1 MCLSMHLLVYLIG
14 QETEKSIRPFSNL
27 GNLESL
33 DSKNLN
39 NKPKISHRS
48 DQNNQESNL
57 TDTSLDKNQTLISD
71 KELEFLLFGSITENT
86 IKDYD
91 ESEHEAKE
99 KIKLNNWLPS
109 VSASFGYGF
118 SDNPMY
124 GPYLRSLAPILNL
137 RRKVFS

>member
-1 MCLSMHLLVYLIG
+1 MPEHLVVYLIG
-14 QETEKSIRPFSNL
+14 QETEKVS
-27 GNLESL
+27 SL
-33 DSKNLN
+33 FKSRKSRKLRLKKLN

-71 KELEFLLFGSITENT
+71 KELEFLLFGSITEDT

-91 ESEHEAKE
+91 EAEHEAKE

-124 GPYLRSLAPILNL
+124 GPYLR
-137 RRKVFS
+137 V